1 MTRVL
6 ATPGHRRGVAAIEFA
21 LVAPLLFAML
31 AAVVEIGM
39 ASYQAMQVQAA
50 AEAGAMYAAKHGATN
65 LTAVANAATSATG
78 TAHIAASATAICGC
92 PTVTGVVFQ
101 GSDCTTVCAAD
112 NNSNPGQY
120 VRVNATLAH
129 VSILPF
135 ALVPNVL
142 TATTTVR
149 VK

>member
-50 AEAGAMYAAKHGATN
+50 AEAGAMYAA
-65 LTAVANAATSATG
+65 SATG